1 MSVPVLAALAA
12 NPLETWGQ
20 IAAIVLAIELFVFVV
35 LALGLSIGLFFAFAW
50 VQEKSELIK
59 RLRPAV
65 DQLNQTLEAGAA
77 ERPAE
82 GGALEHPLV
91 QGVVSLP
98 ERVRAVDRRVE
109 EGSDRVAEA
118 VIEFRART
126 VMVKEMA
133 RAFFLPGL
141 VRREV
146 RERELRRAVEAG
158 EELRGAPRDADIG
171 PLRAGRGVSA
181 DLPVVASEA
190 QQGTGQAAEAG
201 GLAPTREEAPA
212 HQAVQSVRHV
222 SPR

>member
-12 NPLETWGQ
+12 DPLETWGQ
-20 IAAIVLAIELFVFVV
+20 IAAIVLAIELFVFIL

-65 DQLNQTLEAGAA
+65 DQLNQALETSPT
-77 ERPAE
+77 ERPTE

-91 QGVVSLP
+91 QGVVNLP

-109 EGSDRVAEA
+109 QGSDRVAEA

-141 VRREV
+141 VRREA
-146 RERELRRAVEAG
+146 RQRELRESSREARPSTAG
-158 EELRGAPRDADIG
+158 RSVAEDLPATSEAEGAG
-171 PLRAGRGVSA
+171 RAGASRGLS
-181 DLPVVASEA
+181 
-190 QQGTGQAAEAG
+190 
-201 GLAPTREEAPA
+201 TREEAPA
-212 HQAVQSVRHV
+212 QQAVQSVRHV

>member
-12 NPLETWGQ
+12 DPLETWGQ
-20 IAAIVLAIELFVFVV
+20 IAAIVLAIELLVFVL

-65 DQLNQTLEAGAA
+65 DQLNQALETSPT
-77 ERPAE
+77 ERSTE

-109 EGSDRVAEA
+109 QGSDRVAEA

-141 VRREV
+141 VRREA
-146 RERELRRAVEAG
+146 RQQELRRA
-158 EELRGAPRDADIG
+158 
-171 PLRAGRGVSA
+171 
-181 DLPVVASEA
+181 
-190 QQGTGQAAEAG
+190 AEAG
-201 GLAPTREEAPA
+201 AELREDSREARPSTAGRSVAEDLPATSEAEGAGRVGAARGLSTREGAPA
-212 HQAVQSVRHV
+212 QQAVQSMRHV
-222 SPR
+222 SPH

>member
-12 NPLETWGQ
+12 DPLETWGQ
-20 IAAIVLAIELFVFVV
+20 IAAIVLAIELFVFVL

-59 RLRPAV
+59 RLRPVV
-65 DQLNQTLEAGAA
+65 DQLNQALETSPT
-77 ERPAE
+77 ERSTE

-109 EGSDRVAEA
+109 QGSDRVAEA

-141 VRREV
+141 VRREA
-146 RERELRRAVEAG
+146 RQRELRRA
-158 EELRGAPRDADIG
+158 
-171 PLRAGRGVSA
+171 
-181 DLPVVASEA
+181 
-190 QQGTGQAAEAG
+190 AEAG
-201 GLAPTREEAPA
+201 AELREDSREVGPSPAGRSVAEDLPATFEAEGAGRVGVAGGLSTREEAPA
-212 HQAVQSVRHV
+212 QQAVQSMRHV
-222 SPR
+222 SPH

>member
-1 MSVPVLAALAA
+1 MSIPLLATLAAD
-12 NPLETWGQ
+12 PLETWGQ
-20 IAAIVLAIELFVFVV
+20 IAAIVLAIELFVFIV

-65 DQLNQTLEAGAA
+65 DQLNQALEVSAA

-109 EGSDRVAEA
+109 QGSDRVAEA

-126 VMVKEMA
+126 VMVKEVA

-141 VRREV
+141 VRREA
-146 RERELRRAVEAG
+146 RERELRRAAVAG
-158 EELRGAPRDADIG
+158 EEQREASREAWPS
-171 PLRAGRGVSA
+171 RAGRDLSA
-181 DLPVVASEA
+181 DLPVATEA
-190 QQGTGQAAEAG
+190 QQGAG
-201 GLAPTREEAPA
+201 RAGKGGERASTREEAPA
-212 HQAVQSVRHV
+212 QQAVQSMRHV